1 MVVIINLIL
10 KIEYYEMAPKRR
22 KITTDIVIRL
32 FLLLTCAAMFSTLG
46 CSAFSSATKIK
57 ILHLN
62 DVHSFLAPRT
72 LKLTFDG
79 HPTTCEAGGMARV
92 AGLVDALAVNPGQ
105 TLLLHAG
112 DSVQGTLYFTLFDGR
127 ADAGVMNAIPFD
139 AMALG
144 NHEFDNG
151 SSWLAG
157 FIRSLKVPVVSANI
171 QVEPGHVLEH
181 LFAPYVVK
189 EIDGR
194 PVGIIGMTISEVTR
208 RSSRP
213 GPGVRFGDEVRWVQA
228 AVDELSAKGI
238 GRIILLSHY
247 GLENTLSLA
256 GQVSEV
262 DVIVDGHSHTLLGDL
277 ASYGLAGDGP
287 YPVIAE
293 NKDGDPVCIVQA
305 WSHGRVLGELD
316 VTFKGDRLVGWSGR
330 PHLVLG
336 AQFGRKDDAGK
347 LKRITGAER
356 KKILDRISRDAS
368 LDIAPEKAAVAG
380 VLDKF
385 SRQVAEKGETIIGN
399 ASQDLLHVRVPGQ
412 VAGAQPMPLGSRLA
426 PLVAQAFYDQV
437 HRADM
442 CIQNAGGVRT
452 GIQKGAIRYST
463 VYGMLP
469 FSNTLFEIQMSGHGI
484 RQVLEQALD
493 YVLKNDAKGA
503 FPYAYGLRYDIDA
516 RKSFGSRFSG
526 LEVRE
531 RTTGRYVPLEAARS
545 YVVVANDFIASGKDG
560 YQGFGAASQMPGK
573 AVDTYLDYARAF
585 ITHVKTMARSGQGL
599 AELPR
604 RDHCIKSFI
613 PQDPPF
619 IF

>member
-1 MVVIINLIL
+1 
-10 KIEYYEMAPKRR
+10 MAPKRR
-22 KITTDIVIRL
+22 KIKTRIVVRF
-32 FLLLTCAAMFSTLG
+32 FLLLAGAVVLSALG
-46 CSAFSSATKIK
+46 CRSFPSETKLK

-62 DVHSFLAPRT
+62 DVHSFLAPQT
-72 LKLTFDG
+72 AELTFEG
-79 HPTTCEAGGMARV
+79 QSTICEVGGMARV
-92 AGLVDALAVNPGQ
+92 AGLVDALAVKPAQ

-112 DSVQGTLYFTLFDGR
+112 DAVQGTLYFTLFDGR
-127 ADAGVMNAIPFD
+127 ADAGVMNVMPFD

-144 NHEFDNG
+144 NHEFDNRD
-151 SSWLAG
+151 SWLAG

-171 QVEPGHVLEH
+171 RVDPGHVLEH

-189 EIDGR
+189 KIDGR

-213 GPGVRFGDEVRWVQA
+213 GPGVLFGDEVRYVQA

-247 GLENTLSLA
+247 GYENILSLA
-256 GQVSEV
+256 GQVSDV

-277 ASYGLAGDGP
+277 APYGLACDSP
-287 YPVIAE
+287 YPVISE
-293 NKDGDPVCIVQA
+293 NKEGDPVCIVQA

-316 VTFKGDRLVGWSGR
+316 VRFKGDRLAAWSGR
-330 PHLVLG
+330 SHLVLG
-336 AQFGRKDDAGK
+336 DQFWREGATGERQ
-347 LKRITGAER
+347 RVTGAER
-356 KKILDRISRDAS
+356 EKILDRISRDDS
-368 LDIAPEKAAVAG
+368 LDIAPENAAVAG
-380 VLDKF
+380 VLDQF
-385 SRQVAEKGETIIGN
+385 SRQVAEKGETIIGT
-399 ASQDLLHVRVPGQ
+399 ARQDLAHVRVPGQ
-412 VAGAQPMPLGSRLA
+412 VHGTKPMPLGSRLV
-426 PLVAQAFYDQV
+426 PLVAQAFYEQV
-437 HRADM
+437 PHADM

-469 FSNTLFEIQMSGHGI
+469 FSNTLFEIEMPGHRI
-484 RQVLEQALD
+484 RQVLEQALE

-516 RKSFGSRFSG
+516 RKPFGSRFSG

-531 RTTGRYVPLEAARS
+531 RVSGRYVPLEDERS

-560 YQGFGAASQMPGK
+560 YKGFGAASQVPGK
-573 AVDTYLDYARAF
+573 TVNTYLDYARAF
-585 ITHVKTMARSGQGL
+585 ITHVQAMDLSGKGL
-599 AELPR
+599 AELPS

-613 PQDPPF
+613 PPDKPGPSAL
-619 IF
+619 IMSAI

>member
-1 MVVIINLIL
+1 MSL
-10 KIEYYEMAPKRR
+10 
-22 KITTDIVIRL
+22 
-32 FLLLTCAAMFSTLG
+32 LG
-46 CSAFSSATKIK
+46 CGSFSSETRLK

-62 DVHSFLAPRT
+62 DVHSFLAPQT
-72 LKLTFDG
+72 IDLTFDG
-79 HPTTCEAGGMARV
+79 QLIACEIGGMTRV
-92 AGLVDALAVNPGQ
+92 AGLVDALTVNPAQ

-112 DSVQGTLYFTLFDGR
+112 DAVQGTLYFTLFDGR
-127 ADAGVMNAIPFD
+127 ADAGVMNAMPFD

-151 SSWLAG
+151 DAWLAG

-171 QVEPGHVLEH
+171 RVDPGHVLEH

-189 EIDGR
+189 EIDGW
-194 PVGIIGMTISEVTR
+194 PVGIIGMTISAVTR
-208 RSSRP
+208 HSSRP
-213 GPGVRFGDEVRWVQA
+213 GSGVRFGEEVRYVQA
-228 AVDELSAKGI
+228 AVDALSAKGI

-247 GLENTLSLA
+247 GIENALSLA
-256 GQVSEV
+256 GQVSDV

-277 ASYGLAGDGP
+277 TSYGVSGDGP
-287 YPVIAE
+287 YPVVAE

-305 WSHGRVLGELD
+305 WSQGRVLGELD
-316 VTFKGDRLVGWSGR
+316 VTFKGNRVVAWSGR

-336 AQFGRKDDAGK
+336 DQFRRKGAEGEPQ
-347 LKRITGAER
+347 RVTGADR
-356 KKILDRISRDAS
+356 KKLLDPIRRAAS
-368 LDIAPEKAAVAG
+368 LDIAPENAAVAG
-380 VLDKF
+380 VLDQF
-385 SRQVAEKGETIIGN
+385 SGQVAEKGETIIGT
-399 ASQDLLHVRVPGQ
+399 ARQDLLHVRVPGQ
-412 VAGAQPMPLGSRLA
+412 VAGSRPMPLGSCLA

-437 HRADM
+437 PRADM

-463 VYGMLP
+463 VYGILP
-469 FSNTLFEIQMSGHGI
+469 FSNTLFEIQMSGHSI
-484 RQVLEQALD
+484 RQVLEQALAYALD
-493 YVLKNDAKGA
+493 NYADGA

-516 RKSFGSRFSG
+516 RKPFGSRFFG

-531 RTTGRYVPLEAARS
+531 RASGRYVPLEDERS

-585 ITHVKTMARSGQGL
+585 ITHVKNLARSGQGL

-613 PQDPPF
+613 PPDTPC

>member
-1 MVVIINLIL
+1 MGTTRRNLKTGIVV
-10 KIEYYEMAPKRR
+10 RF
-22 KITTDIVIRL
+22 
-32 FLLLTCAAMFSTLG
+32 FLLSTAVLVFGTLG
-46 CSAFSSATKIK
+46 SSAFSSQTKLK

-62 DVHSFLAPRT
+62 DVHSFLAPQT
-72 LKLTFDG
+72 VELTFDG
-79 HPTTCEAGGMARV
+79 QSTTCEVGGMARI
-92 AGLVDALAVNPGQ
+92 AGLVDVLAVNPEQ

-112 DSVQGTLYFTLFDGR
+112 DAVQGTLYFTLFDGR
-127 ADAGVMNAIPFD
+127 ADAGVMNAMPFD

-151 SSWLAG
+151 DVWLAG

-171 QVEPGHVLEH
+171 RVTPGHVLEK

-208 RSSRP
+208 RSSRS
-213 GPGVRFGDEVRWVQA
+213 GPGVVFGDEVRCVQA

-256 GQVSEV
+256 GKVSDV

-277 ASYGLAGDGP
+277 AAYGLAGDGP

-305 WSHGRVLGELD
+305 WSNGRVLGELD
-316 VTFKGDRLVGWSGR
+316 VTFEADRLIAWSGR

-336 AQFGRKDDAGK
+336 EQFRRKDAAGE
-347 LKRITGAER
+347 LQPVIGAER
-356 KKILDRISRDAS
+356 KKILECISRDSS
-368 LDIAPEKAAVAG
+368 LDIAPENTAVAD
-380 VLDKF
+380 VLDQF
-385 SRQVAEKGETIIGN
+385 SSQVTEKGETIIGT
-399 ASQDLLHVRVPGQ
+399 ASQELPHVRVPGQ
-412 VAGAQPMPLGSRLA
+412 VHGIQPMPLGSCLA
-426 PLVAQAFYDQV
+426 PLVAQAFYEQV
-437 HRADM
+437 PHADM

-463 VYGMLP
+463 VYGVLP
-469 FSNTLFEIQMSGHGI
+469 FSNTLFEIHMSGHGI
-484 RQVLEQALD
+484 RQLLEQALA
-493 YVLKNDAKGA
+493 YVIQNDAKGA

-516 RKSFGSRFSG
+516 RKPFGSRFSG
-526 LEVRE
+526 LEVLE
-531 RTTGRYVPLEAARS
+531 RASGRYVPLEDEPI
-545 YVVVANDFIASGKDG
+545 YVVVANEFIASGKDG
-560 YQGFGAASQMPGK
+560 YTAFGVASQVPGK

-585 ITHVKTMARSGQGL
+585 ITHVQALAQSGQGL

-613 PQDPPF
+613 PPDTPRLF
-619 IF
+619 

>member
-1 MVVIINLIL
+1 MGTTRRNLKTGIVV
-10 KIEYYEMAPKRR
+10 RF
-22 KITTDIVIRL
+22 
-32 FLLLTCAAMFSTLG
+32 FLLSTAVLVFGTLG
-46 CSAFSSATKIK
+46 SSAFSSQTKLK

-62 DVHSFLAPRT
+62 DVHSFLAPQT
-72 LKLTFDG
+72 VELTFDG
-79 HPTTCEAGGMARV
+79 QSTTCEVGGMARI
-92 AGLVDALAVNPGQ
+92 AGLVDVLAVNPEQ

-112 DSVQGTLYFTLFDGR
+112 DAVQGTLYFTLFDGR
-127 ADAGVMNAIPFD
+127 ADAGVMSAMPFD

-151 SSWLAG
+151 DSWLAG

-171 QVEPGHVLEH
+171 RVTPGHVLEH

-208 RSSRP
+208 RSSRS
-213 GPGVRFGDEVRWVQA
+213 GPGVVFGDEVRCVQA

-256 GQVSEV
+256 GKVSDV

-277 ASYGLAGDGP
+277 AAYGLACDGP

-305 WSHGRVLGELD
+305 WSNGRVLGELD
-316 VTFKGDRLVGWSGR
+316 VAFKADRLVAWSGR

-336 AQFGRKDDAGK
+336 NQFRRKDAAGD
-347 LKRITGAER
+347 LQPVTGVDR
-356 KKILDRISRDAS
+356 KKILDCISRDPT
-368 LDIAPEKAAVAG
+368 LNIAPENTAVAS
-380 VLDKF
+380 VLGQF
-385 SRQVAEKGETIIGN
+385 SSQVAEKGETIIGT
-399 ASQDLLHVRVPGQ
+399 ACQDLAHVRVPGQ
-412 VAGAQPMPLGSRLA
+412 VHGTQAMPLGSCLA
-426 PLVAQAFYDQV
+426 PLVAQAFYEQV
-437 HRADM
+437 PHADM

-463 VYGMLP
+463 VYGVLP

-484 RQVLEQALD
+484 RQLLEQALA
-493 YVLKNDAKGA
+493 YVIQNDAKGA

-516 RKSFGSRFSG
+516 RNPFGSRFSG

-531 RTTGRYVPLEAARS
+531 RASGRYVPLEDEHI

-560 YQGFGAASQMPGK
+560 YKGFGAASQVPGK
-573 AVDTYLDYARAF
+573 TVGTYLDYARAF
-585 ITHVKTMARSGQGL
+585 INHVQNLASSGKGL

-613 PQDPPF
+613 PPEKPILF
-619 IF
+619 